1 MSILIML
8 LYLTNDA
15 APSGFYRAADW
26 LYAIPAL
33 ISLWLMRIWLLSQR
47 LELHDDPVVF
57 ALKDRASLL
66 LGLAT
71 AVVFWIAH

>member
-1 MSILIML
+1 MSVLIML
-8 LYLTNDA
+8 LYMTNDA
-15 APSGFYRAADW
+15 APSGFYRQAAW

-33 ISLWLMRIWLLSQR
+33 VSLWLMRVWLLSQR
-47 LELHDDPVVF
+47 LALQDDPVVF

-71 AVVFWIAH
+71 AVVFWMAH